1 MRFSVSVSV
10 GALALGVA
18 LVLAQ
23 TTLAQQTTAPPPASR
38 QQGVAPGAAGFPDTI
53 VRIDVTKIA
62 QGIRVTRIIGK
73 DVENDAGEE
82 IGEVNDL
89 IINPTDKVTYAII
102 GVGGFLGMGERL
114 IAVPFEALKTK
125 PNDDDLIFAG
135 ATKERIRQ
143 LPEFRHSD
151 R

>member
-1 MRFSVSVSV
+1 M
-10 GALALGVA
+10 
-18 LVLAQ
+18 
-23 TTLAQQTTAPPPASR
+23 T
-38 QQGVAPGAAGFPDTI
+38 PGAAGFPDTI

-62 QGIRVTRIIGK
+62 QGIRVSRIIGK

-82 IGEVNDL
+82 IGEINDL

-125 PNDDDLIFAG
+125 PNDEDLIFAG

-143 LPEFRHSD
+143 LPEFRHSN

>member
-1 MRFSVSVSV
+1 MRFSLSISV
-10 GALALGVA
+10 GALSLGMALM
-18 LVLAQ
+18 LAQ
-23 TTLAQQTTAPPPASR
+23 TAPAQQTTTPPPAPR

-53 VRIDVTKIA
+53 VRIDVTKIT

-82 IGEVNDL
+82 IGEINDL